1 MLNNEFTLIGVVI
14 SDFEQKGTEKYPKYE
29 FKLEV
34 EKKFKGA
41 TAVYS
46 ITVLGNNKSVDTSK
60 SLVGRKIIARGYVD
74 SYKDFINLVLQDF
87 EDCGSGGSCSDIEAA
102 LQETPVVS
110 EKEYSEF
117 AEANGNLDEDIDL
130 PDDDLPF

>member
-87 EDCGSGGSCSDIEAA
+87 EDCGSGDSYSDVEAA
-102 LQETPVVS
+102 LQVS

-117 AEANGNLDEDIDL
+117 AEANENLDEDLDL